1 MPVRGGRLLAVLAA
15 ARIAAS
21 LSFSVSV
28 IRVDMSLGGH
38 GSGFAVSRSA
48 GSRIPAARALGPS
61 LRAGD
66 KGAGEPRP
74 HTLADTGRAGREL
87 DGLRRATKVANAG
100 RRTAEFTT
108 DPLGRSVVNVPVF
121 RASTVTFPNTT
132 SLRSR
137 PRGTSDVWEGLFY
150 GRFGSLTHRALEDA
164 FATLEVCVWGRGEG
178 RACLTT
184 SALWPCLCLPGTA
197 VAEQITNA
205 RVRMCV
211 FARVRT
217 RTRSTCLDGCAGV
230 FMRMF

>member
-38 GSGFAVSRSA
+38 GSGFAASRSA

-137 PRGTSDVWEGLFY
+137 PRGTSDIWEGLFY

-164 FATLEVCVWGRGEG
+164 FATLEV
-178 RACLTT
+178 
-184 SALWPCLCLPGTA
+184 
-197 VAEQITNA
+197 
-205 RVRMCV
+205 
-211 FARVRT
+211 
-217 RTRSTCLDGCAGV
+217 
-230 FMRMF
+230 